1 MGFGGFNLNDF
12 IIIPWSPWFMGI
24 VGSIVTILIFLVGF
38 YLGMQVKVGE
48 SYDTPS
54 DDSNTDAGR
63 NTTCK

>member
-1 MGFGGFNLNDF
+1 
-12 IIIPWSPWFMGI
+12 MGI